1 MNLYSFVWLSWTKV
15 IEGGESESEV
25 SLLLLLINNQLIINI
40 INFSMKLDQRVIEGG
55 ESESQVSSLLLINNQ
70 LIINNINFSYMN

>member
-1 MNLYSFVWLSWTKV
+1 
-15 IEGGESESEV
+15 
-25 SLLLLLINNQLIINI
+25 
-40 INFSMKLDQRVIEGG
+40 MKLDQRVIEGG